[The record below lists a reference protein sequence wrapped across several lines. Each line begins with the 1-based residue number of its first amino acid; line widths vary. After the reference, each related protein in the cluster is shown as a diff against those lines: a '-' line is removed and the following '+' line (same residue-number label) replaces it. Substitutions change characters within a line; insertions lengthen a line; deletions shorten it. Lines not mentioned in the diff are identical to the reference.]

1 MVTEVK
7 QVEATLLAQQDNDG
21 AASPIQAVSETLP
34 RSGRGSSWSERWGGW
49 GEDPSSWT
57 ISGPILLICK
67 MGTREVA
74 SMDSL
79 VPRTEV
85 IT

>member
-1 MVTEVK
+1 M
-7 QVEATLLAQQDNDG
+7 D
-21 AASPIQAVSETLP
+21 
-34 RSGRGSSWSERWGGW
+34 
-49 GEDPSSWT
+49 

-74 SMDSL
+74 SMDSF

-85 IT
+85 II

>member
-1 MVTEVK
+1 MEQPAQFK
-7 QVEATLLAQQDNDG
+7 PSPKHCLGAGEEAAG
-21 AASPIQAVSETLP
+21 V
-34 RSGRGSSWSERWGGW
+34 RG
-49 GEDPSSWT
+49 GEDGGGHLILD

-85 IT
+85 II